1 MWSTGGSGGSLQLP
15 ADPILEMT
23 NAWTQLCHCFRD
35 YNILWL
41 YIPKLKRKRMKKVCV
56 QLLVLLLVVL
66 TFPFGFRLGTHSCVQ
81 SSTLRTLLQ
90 DTSFGTRFFQVHN
103 VRSLAIAFS
112 HKGSTCGHY
121 TDNIHRRD
129 NLHLATYSRTRVLEH
144 GRKTQSQWH
153 SWMCWKHQLKH
164 CGKQSMAHWCK
175 WMQMA
180 YRVISLSDIDR
191 HCASLQDPLPG
202 HAVQYMDNWCKPST
216 LRTWPPRFAKW
227 IMREREVEY
236 VESKNSTVSSR

>member
-1 MWSTGGSGGSLQLP
+1 MCP
-15 ADPILEMT
+15 AFGPSS
-23 NAWTQLCHCFRD
+23 CRS
-35 YNILWL
+35 Y
-41 YIPKLKRKRMKKVCV
+41 
-56 QLLVLLLVVL
+56 
-66 TFPFGFRLGTHSCVQ
+66 FPFRLSPRYSQ
-81 SSTLRTLLQ
+81 LRPIQYFTYFTSRYFLR
-90 DTSFGTRFFQVHN
+90 DTVFPSAQCPK
-103 VRSLAIAFS
+103 LAIAFS

-129 NLHLATYSRTRVLEH
+129 NLHLGTYFRTRVLEH

-216 LRTWPPRFAKW
+216 LRTWPPHFVKW